1 MCAQKKRLPSKS
13 EPRKDIPRVALLLE
27 TSREV
32 GRGILRGIL
41 RYERIH
47 GPWGLYVMPG
57 DLEQAWPAVRA
68 WGGTGIIARIPTQ
81 RIAKSIL
88 SSRLPTIAVDLWKDQ
103 LKPSNPLSRLS
114 ELYVDSYAVGRMAA
128 EHLLE
133 RKLPHYAYVRE
144 IYNVMWSQRREQA
157 FCERLLQAG
166 FSCHI
171 YTQPPPSTRKWG
183 YEQKRLGKWLQKL
196 PTPVGL
202 LASMDIRGRQVVEA
216 CLEFGLRVP
225 EDIAIIGV
233 DNDELLCELSDPPM
247 SSVALDTERG
257 GYEAA
262 VLLDQMMS
270 GRSKKPKK
278 ILIEPTRVV
287 TRKSTDTLLLADEH
301 VIQAVRFIQNNA
313 TRLIQV
319 NDVIDHVGLSRR
331 SLEVRFRRAMGRSI
345 FDMIKHVR
353 LEKVKTLLLDTK
365 LPLHQIADACGYQ
378 GPSYLGKVFHR
389 EFGVTPKQFR
399 DRNFMP

>member
-1 MCAQKKRLPSKS
+1 M
-13 EPRKDIPRVALLLE
+13 ALLLE

-32 GRGILRGIL
+32 GRGILRGVL
-41 RYERIH
+41 RYAKIC

-57 DLEQAWPAVRA
+57 DLEQAWPAVQA

-103 LKPSNPLSRLS
+103 LKPSNPLSHLS
-114 ELYVDSYAVGRMAA
+114 ELHVDSHAVGKMAA
-128 EHLLE
+128 EHLLD

-144 IYNVMWSQRREQA
+144 IHNVLWSQRREQA

-171 YTQPPPSTRKWG
+171 YTQPPPSMRKWG
-183 YEQKRLGKWLQKL
+183 YEQKRLGKWLQRL
-196 PTPVGL
+196 PKPIGL
-202 LASMDIRGRQVVEA
+202 LASMDVRGRQVVEA

-225 EDIAIIGV
+225 DDIAVMGV

-247 SSVALDTERG
+247 SSVALDPERG

-270 GRSKKPKK
+270 GRSRKPKK

-287 TRKSTDTLLLADEH
+287 TRKSTDTLLLTDEH

-313 TRLIQV
+313 IRLIQV

-345 FDMIKHVR
+345 HAMINHVR
-353 LEKVKTLLLDTK
+353 LEKVKALLVDTT
-365 LPLHQIADACGYQ
+365 LPLHRIAGACGFQ
-378 GPSYLGKVFHR
+378 GPSYLGKVFNR

-399 DRNFMP
+399 DHNDTR